1 MAQKEFS
8 EKKMANVISQ
18 ANEWFAA
25 FQESSLYTKLNTS
38 AQANSELVI
47 ISFSELMYKEELRSG
62 KEWTAT
68 TLENILVNIF
78 PKEVSEYGN
87 ISSDIIAILTAY
99 FEFLKEDGKISNADT
114 LSRKLAKLSF
124 GEATEVPTPT
134 VEKTVTKKVAPATKK
149 ATKTTYSEEDVQRF
163 NRFAMGNSINTGSV
177 AATPKV
183 ATTSTK
189 TVGRNEPCPCGS
201 GKKFKKCHG
210 K

>member
-25 FQESSLYTKLNTS
+25 FQESSLYTKLSTS

-47 ISFSELMYKEELRSG
+47 MSFSELMYKEELRSG
-62 KEWTAT
+62 KEWTGA
-68 TLENILVNIF
+68 TLENILVNVF
-78 PKEVSEYGN
+78 PKEVSEYAT
-87 ISSDIIAILTAY
+87 ISNDISEILTAY
-99 FEFLKEDGKISNADT
+99 FDFLKEDSKISNADT
-114 LSRKLAKLSF
+114 LSRKLAKLPL
-124 GEATEVPTPT
+124 GAATEVTAPV
-134 VEKTVTKKVAPATKK
+134 VEKAVTQSASVTKK

-163 NRFAMGNSINTGSV
+163 NRFSMGNAINTGSTS
-177 AATPKV
+177 ATPNV